1 MKTAGCMR
9 IPDALGD
16 AHRPSVH
23 NDTDGSLAMERALA
37 SQ

>member
-9 IPDALGD
+9 NPDALGD
-16 AHRPSVH
+16 AHRPRVH
-23 NDTDGSLAMERALA
+23 DETDGSLAMERALA